1 MKQRKTFTLW
11 LITFIFGIPLLAAW
25 FAYSNGFFLSGK
37 TTNHGTLLI
46 PPINIQTMTLR
57 DRDNQLVAQQLRG
70 KWWLV
75 YLTTEPLDAA
85 SQHNLY
91 YMRQIRQATG
101 KNRDRVARAIV
112 TIKQSSDAYQQLFK
126 QFPGMAFFIISPEK
140 IADLE
145 IATKKLALAK
155 GSLYLVDPLGNIM
168 MSYAL
173 DAPPKG
179 ILKDLERLLKVS
191 QIG

>member
-1 MKQRKTFTLW
+1 MMQRKTLILW
-11 LITFIFGIPLLAAW
+11 LITFIFCIPLLAAW
-25 FAYSNGFFLSGK
+25 FAYSNGFFLSGR

-46 PPINIQTMTLR
+46 PPINIQTLALQ
-57 DRDNQLVAQQLRG
+57 DRENQQVAQKLRG
-70 KWWLV
+70 KWWLL
-75 YLTTEPLDAA
+75 YLTAEPLDAA
-85 SQHNLY
+85 SQRNLY

-112 TIKQSSDAYQQLFK
+112 TVQDSTNAYQQLAR
-126 QFPGMAFFIISPEK
+126 QFPGTGFFIISPEK
-140 IADLE
+140 IAGLE
-145 IATKKLALAK
+145 IATKKLALAR

>member
-1 MKQRKTFTLW
+1 MMQRKTLTFW
-11 LITFIFGIPLLAAW
+11 LITLIFCIPLLAAW
-25 FAYSNGFFLSGK
+25 FAYSNGLFLSGR
-37 TTNHGTLLI
+37 TTNRGTLLI
-46 PPINIQTMTLR
+46 PPISIQTL
-57 DRDNQLVAQQLRG
+57 DLKDKENQQVASLLRG
-70 KWWLV
+70 KWWLL
-75 YLTTEPLDAA
+75 YLTAQPLDAE
-85 SQHNLY
+85 SQRNLY

-112 TIKQSSDAYQQLFK
+112 TVQESSNTSAQLAK
-126 QFPGMAFFIISPEK
+126 QFPGTAFFIISPEK
-140 IADLE
+140 IAGLE
-145 IATKKLALAK
+145 KATKKLALAR